1 MYHRKS
7 IIEIFRFYSI
17 VQLTKT
23 YIKVIKVFLYNI
35 KYLKDT
41 LIDINELY
49 FLLNFLVYYESIGNK
64 LAREKTFQ
72 KNITNWILPLTEF
85 SSIATC
91 MQ

>member
-1 MYHRKS
+1 MYHRKR
-7 IIEIFRFYSI
+7 IIEIFCFYSI

-49 FLLNFLVYYESIGNK
+49 FL
-64 LAREKTFQ
+64 
-72 KNITNWILPLTEF
+72 
-85 SSIATC
+85 
-91 MQ
+91 